1 MCYKPGISLPFSDVV
16 YSRIVLSV
24 SDVLQSRNLIV
35 IVQAVQAQAPAIVCV
50 ACLELHCRFLTLL
63 SGVGGWR
70 NVNSCTSGFVFRFH
84 GSCRLC
90 SCRLRIYSSSVSYC
104 ILPSNQ
110 RIVASAVATIQ
121 EKVRT
126 AILANYH
133 CYSYFYCCCNCLC
146 LWSAIF

>member
-63 SGVGGWR
+63 SGVDGDSQKCMFAAGATCFVVDGMFASLQYR
-70 NVNSCTSGFVFRFH
+70 HVRLFVCNNSLDSLYMQQLYTL
-84 GSCRLC
+84 GSRGPMG
-90 SCRLRIYSSSVSYC
+90 LRVYV
-104 ILPSNQ
+104 PQ
-110 RIVASAVATIQ
+110 RWAP
-121 EKVRT
+121 
-126 AILANYH
+126 
-133 CYSYFYCCCNCLC
+133 
-146 LWSAIF
+146 